1 MNEET
6 DTPKPLD
13 EGGVASAA
21 PCSAFSDPLEPT
33 DQKAEVRFGYI
44 NSWGQP
50 IIAVG
55 DKSMFCDSVVKKHPI
70 LMFFIRL
77 LMKPIGR
84 SLRRYHQSQ
93 I

>member
-1 MNEET
+1 
-6 DTPKPLD
+6 
-13 EGGVASAA
+13 
-21 PCSAFSDPLEPT
+21 
-33 DQKAEVRFGYI
+33 
-44 NSWGQP
+44 
-50 IIAVG
+50 
-55 DKSMFCDSVVKKHPI
+55 MFCDSVVKKHPI